1 MTPTKETILFV
12 DDEEVLLEIS
22 SEYFRQSGYRVV
34 TAGNGLEAV
43 EILKKESII
52 CCFTDI
58 NMPGMDGLELA
69 EHIQKKDMSIPVIIM
84 TGYPTLDNTIKTLKN
99 GVVDYLI
106 KPVSLEQMSMCLRR
120 VLAQKQLLVENIML
134 QQELEG
140 KRKIEAL
147 NDQLTVKVEELNN
160 FNKIMTDFAKISSSD
175 ELFNAVVSI
184 GREIV
189 IADEARFY
197 IIPGD
202 SSPPHLIAV
211 SREKSF
217 LGEDAESTIETLVSE
232 IVKDGIPLLVSSN
245 KTHHKELPD
254 EVQSAMVVPVKIRE
268 KIFGVIAVF
277 IFNNESKFDEKGVYH
292 ISFLAQKAADTA
304 ESIALYETISENLF
318 ATLSGFVKAVEMKD
332 AYTNE
337 HSNRVAQMAVA
348 LAKELDCSDEELN
361 VIDFAGRLHD
371 IGKIGIADNILL
383 KPGRLTDEEFE
394 IIQEHPVSGSVIVGQ
409 LGLWSRE
416 TQIIKHHHERYD
428 GKGYPD
434 GLKGIAIPFLARIM
448 TVADA
453 YDAMASDRA
462 YRKKMDIEKVSQI
475 IKECSGSQ
483 FDPRVVDA
491 YFGLL
496 ERGEWNFDLA

>member
-1 MTPTKETILFV
+1 MTSTKETILFV

-22 SEYFRQSGYRVV
+22 SEYFRQKGYNVV

-43 EILKKESII
+43 EVLKNETII

-106 KPVSLEQMSMCLRR
+106 KPVSLEQMGICLQR

-134 QQELEG
+134 QQEVEG
-140 KRKIEAL
+140 KKRIEAL
-147 NDQLTVKVEELNN
+147 NVQLTVKVAELNN

-175 ELFNAVVSI
+175 ELFNSVVTI

-189 IADEARFY
+189 TADESRFY
-197 IIPGD
+197 ITPGD
-202 SSPPHLIAV
+202 SFPPHLIAA
-211 SREKSF
+211 SREGTPMNDTDDSR
-217 LGEDAESTIETLVSE
+217 IEALISE
-232 IVKDGIPLLVSSN
+232 VAKDGIPLLVREN
-245 KTHHKELPD
+245 KNEHKTLPED
-254 EVQSAMVVPVKIRE
+254 ILSAMIVPVKIRE
-268 KIFGVIAVF
+268 KTFGVVAVF
-277 IFNNESKFDEKGVYH
+277 ILDSDSKFDEQCLYY

-304 ESIALYETISENLF
+304 ENIALYETISENLF
-318 ATLSGFVKAVEMKD
+318 ATLRGFVKAVEMKD

-337 HSNRVAQMAVA
+337 HSNRVAKMAVS
-348 LAKELDCSDEELN
+348 LARELNCSDEELS
-361 VIDFAGRLHD
+361 VLDFAGRLHD

-383 KPGRLTDEEFE
+383 KPDRLTDEEFE
-394 IIQEHPVSGSVIVGQ
+394 IVKEHPVSGSTIVGQ

-416 TQIIKHHHERYD
+416 TQAIKHHHERYD
-428 GKGYPD
+428 GNGYPD
-434 GLKGIAIPFLARIM
+434 GLKGVAIPLLARIM

-462 YRKKMDIEKVSQI
+462 YRKKMDISKVSRI
-475 IKECSGSQ
+475 IKECSGTQ

-491 YFGLL
+491 YFALL
-496 ERGEWNFDLA
+496 EKGEWEFE